1 MAMKRRRT
9 PKTVLALPLDMVDPD
24 GFGRWVAR
32 HIEWMRT
39 RNYSPMTVTSREPW
53 LVAFAHWCGAR
64 GITRPREV
72 TKPILERY
80 RKQLYYQRKADGR
93 PLAFGSQRARLA
105 PLRLFFS
112 WMARENALLWNPASD
127 LDMPKLERRLPRPLT
142 KEEVETVLSMPVLTD
157 PLGLRDRAILET
169 LYSTG
174 MRRTELTEVR
184 LTDIDREGGTV
195 RIRRGKGARERIVP
209 IGDRAVE
216 WIDRYLAEA
225 RPQLAVDLRED
236 RVFLSMTGEGFNP
249 ESLTNRVSRY
259 VTGAEIGKSGSCHL
273 FRHTAA
279 TLMLQ
284 AGADVRFIQEM
295 LGHASLVSTQIY
307 THVSVRALKAVH
319 EATHPASSKVEAEAT
334 SRAIADAT
342 RDAASEPGDE
352 AQLFLSL
359 AAESVEE
366 DDADGASDNDVDA

>member
-1 MAMKRRRT
+1 MAKKRRRE
-9 PKTVLALPLDMVDPD
+9 PKPLALPLDMLDPD

-32 HIEWMRT
+32 HLEWMNT
-39 RNYSPMTVTSREPW
+39 RNYSPLTVVSREPW

-64 GITRPREV
+64 GITQPRQV

-80 RKQLYYQRKADGR
+80 RKQLYYQRQANGK

-112 WMARENALLWNPASD
+112 WMTRENVLLWNPASD

-142 KEEVETVLSMPVLTD
+142 KEQVEAVISMPEVSE

-174 MRRTELTEVR
+174 MRRRELTELR
-184 LTDIDREGGTV
+184 LTDLDREGGTM
-195 RIRRGKGARERIVP
+195 RIRRGKGGKERIVP

-216 WIDRYLAEA
+216 WVDRYLDQA
-225 RPQLAVDLRED
+225 RPHLEVDLRED
-236 RVFLSMTGEGFNP
+236 RIFLSVTGEGFCP

-259 VTGAEIGKSGSCHL
+259 VTSAEIGKSGSCHL

-279 TLMLQ
+279 TLMLEG
-284 AGADVRFIQEM
+284 GADVRFIQEM
-295 LGHASLVSTQIY
+295 LGHTSLVSTQIY
-307 THVSVRALKAVH
+307 TRVSVRALKAVH
-319 EATHPASSKVEAEAT
+319 EATHPSSSKAAAQA
-334 SRAIADAT
+334 SARAIT
-342 RDAASEPGDE
+342 DAASAASEHGDE
-352 AQLFLSL
+352 AELFSSL
-359 AAESVEE
+359 AAESVDE
-366 DDADGASDNDVDA
+366 DSDEDGASDA